1 MARKWI
7 IIALAVAFI
16 GLSGAESV
24 RAQLIVPDAKTV
36 AALEFVRRVAEGKY
50 ADAVSQFDATMA
62 RACTADMLKQVWASA
77 VQQNG
82 IFQGIGG
89 ARAASE
95 DAVPII
101 FVTCKFEKQTLDAEV
116 VFDNDGKI
124 GGLWFVP
131 HLELSQTQYSA
142 PDYVQQGL
150 FKELEVTVGAG
161 EWKLPGVLSLP
172 NGDGPFPGVVLIHGS
187 GPNDRDETLGPN
199 KPFRDLAWGLASRGV
214 AVLRYDKRTK
224 VYAAQIAKISNSL
237 TVKEEVLDDAL
248 AAVSLLKST
257 AKISPKRI
265 FVLGHSLGG
274 TLIPRI
280 GKLDDHLA
288 GLIVMAGA
296 TRPLEDV
303 MLEQVTYLSTLNGPP
318 SAQSKERIAEL
329 RRQVATVKSAT
340 LSLNTPASA
349 LPLGMPLAAYWLDL
363 RGYCPAELAKSLN
376 QPMLILQGGR
386 DYQSTKVEY
395 DGWVKALSGKPEVTF
410 RFYPKLN
417 HLFMEGSGKS
427 TPVEYERRGPVSRQT
442 IDDVAAWIAAH

>member
-161 EWKLPGVLSLP
+161 EW
-172 NGDGPFPGVVLIHGS
+172 
-187 GPNDRDETLGPN
+187 
-199 KPFRDLAWGLASRGV
+199 
-214 AVLRYDKRTK
+214 
-224 VYAAQIAKISNSL
+224 
-237 TVKEEVLDDAL
+237 
-248 AAVSLLKST
+248 
-257 AKISPKRI
+257 
-265 FVLGHSLGG
+265 
-274 TLIPRI
+274 
-280 GKLDDHLA
+280 
-288 GLIVMAGA
+288 
-296 TRPLEDV
+296 
-303 MLEQVTYLSTLNGPP
+303 
-318 SAQSKERIAEL
+318 
-329 RRQVATVKSAT
+329 
-340 LSLNTPASA
+340 
-349 LPLGMPLAAYWLDL
+349 
-363 RGYCPAELAKSLN
+363 
-376 QPMLILQGGR
+376 
-386 DYQSTKVEY
+386 
-395 DGWVKALSGKPEVTF
+395 
-410 RFYPKLN
+410 
-417 HLFMEGSGKS
+417 
-427 TPVEYERRGPVSRQT
+427 
-442 IDDVAAWIAAH
+442 